1 MFLYSI
7 FLNNP
12 MFAFENQTSEYET
25 GYILV
30 RSRDAYFGEWKRSAN
45 GDIFLRTNTKG
56 RLFVKETIDGVV
68 SKEYFETIRNSSS
81 NASLWESLLYFN
93 ASSRFQW
100 HTQEKDAISED
111 LYTRVIKISL
121 LLFTG
126 YSYFEAQKANVILK
140 DSFMGF
146 NQGLNQNSKERIH
159 NTNWLL

>member
-81 NASLWESLLYFN
+81 NASLWESLLFLMHPV
-93 ASSRFQW
+93 ASNGI
-100 HTQEKDAISED
+100 HK
-111 LYTRVIKISL
+111 KKMPSL
-121 LLFTG
+121 
-126 YSYFEAQKANVILK
+126 
-140 DSFMGF
+140 
-146 NQGLNQNSKERIH
+146 RIC
-159 NTNWLL
+159 TLG